1 MRLCFVCLDPLYKE
15 AFDIQRQ
22 YGAKSYLAYRVHYVV
37 YRYNLHGIRRSD
49 MVRRRMVKAEGA
61 GTARSASESA
71 RQHGA
76 PYAIPAIAGLF
87 AAHFLGAFNDNV
99 YKMVIALL
107 AVHTTSGAAGGG
119 SQLSLIGAVFV
130 LPFFLFSG
138 YAGHVADVYSK
149 RSVLVVT
156 KACEIVA
163 MGLGLLALLSGQ
175 SALMLAV
182 LFLLALQATFFSPAK
197 YSILPELV
205 ADTDLSRANGFLEMS
220 GFLAIILGTSLG
232 GMMFAAW
239 QHQLG

>member
-1 MRLCFVCLDPLYKE
+1 MGV
-15 AFDIQRQ
+15 
-22 YGAKSYLAYRVHYVV
+22 
-37 YRYNLHGIRRSD
+37 
-49 MVRRRMVKAEGA
+49 
-61 GTARSASESA
+61 GTASSA
-71 RQHGA
+71 RKDVRQHRA
-76 PYAIPAIAGLF
+76 PYAISAIAGLF
-87 AAHFLGAFNDNV
+87 TAHFLGAFNDNI

-107 AVHTTSGAAGGG
+107 AVHTAGSAAGGG
-119 SQLSLIGAVFV
+119 SQLSLVGAVFV
-130 LPFFLFSG
+130 LPFLLFSG

-149 RSVLVVT
+149 RAVLVVT
-156 KACEIVA
+156 KACEIVV

-205 ADTDLSRANGFLEMS
+205 ADTALSRANGFLEMS

-239 QHQLG
+239 QHQLGILGGDLDRDRCWWHRCRPHTAPRPSFRGDQNLPAQPMGGNSLWPHAALE